1 MEKFRSKKFSMQ
13 KFSRDFFPEM
23 RKFLTNKNQWENFP
37 DEKFSEMK
45 NFSIK
50 NFSVFPRWKNF
61 KRKIFQPE
69 FF

>member
-23 RKFLTNKNQWENFP
+23 RKILINKNQWENFP

-50 NFSVFPRWKNF
+50 NFSVFPR
-61 KRKIFQPE
+61 
-69 FF
+69 